1 MVGPDIKLEI
11 LYIDDWWFHE
21 VEEEEGGEMEIDILR
36 EIPTFRG
43 IDKEQPETLSS
54 ETRWN
59 LGATWGEGKRE
70 HVHFWLFHKVFHSSY
85 KLCYI
90 LIDQMT

>member
-1 MVGPDIKLEI
+1 
-11 LYIDDWWFHE
+11 
-21 VEEEEGGEMEIDILR
+21 MEIDILR

-59 LGATWGEGKRE
+59 LGAT
-70 HVHFWLFHKVFHSSY
+70 
-85 KLCYI
+85 
-90 LIDQMT
+90 